1 MTALILKTNDFES
14 ILITKAQDSWVWDT
28 DGKKYL
34 DCVSGT
40 WTCNLGHKHSKVLQD
55 MKKQMDDIIH
65 RCMRFHTPT
74 TLKAAEQVLNFL
86 SNKYDK
92 ITFLNSGSE
101 AMEFAIS
108 FARNVSDKTKI
119 LSLRDSYL
127 GAFGVAKE
135 SSYTSTKASKLK
147 IPYPECDSANCNCLD
162 DFDTLID
169 HIMENYSSELACFV
183 LEPIMVSGGIHKAC
197 NKFISKLCQQL
208 QSVGVLVIANE
219 VTTGFGR
226 SGLRFGHQHFDID
239 PDIVV
244 MGKALGNGYPVSA
257 IATRSVLESKLS
269 HSNYYYAQSHQL
281 DPLGTAVANSVV
293 GVFKD
298 EQIIEKSQDKIKQLN
313 TFFKSLSHPFIKEV
327 RSYGMIFGVQIQPVE
342 GKTCKELILE
352 IKDALLEEGVLIGI
366 SLGKE
371 LLRLLPSLTI
381 TDDDLEFF
389 KKKFVKV
396 LDKVE

>member
-28 DGKKYL
+28 EGKKYL

-108 FARNVSDKTKI
+108 FARNVRDKTKI
-119 LSLRDSYL
+119 LSLKDSYL

-147 IPYPECDSANCNCLD
+147 IPYPECNSANCNCLD

-208 QSVGVLVIANE
+208 QNVGVLVIANE

-226 SGLRFGHQHFDID
+226 SGLRFGHQHFDIN

-257 IATRSVLESKLS
+257 IATRSALESKLS

-298 EQIIEKSQDKIKQLN
+298 EQIIEKSQDKIKQFN
-313 TFFKSLSHPFIKEV
+313 TFFKSLSYPFIKEV
-327 RSYGMIFGVQIQPVE
+327 RSYGMIFGIQIQPVE

-352 IKDALLEEGVLIGI
+352 IKDALLEEGILIGI

-389 KKKFVKV
+389 MKKFVKV

>member
-86 SNKYDK
+86 PNKYDK

-108 FARNVSDKTKI
+108 FARNVRDKTKI
-119 LSLRDSYL
+119 LSLKDSYL

-197 NKFISKLCQQL
+197 NKFISKLCRQL
-208 QSVGVLVIANE
+208 QNVGVLVIANE

-226 SGLRFGHQHFDID
+226 SGLRFGHQHFDIN

-257 IATRSVLESKLS
+257 IATRSALESKLS

-298 EQIIEKSQDKIKQLN
+298 EQIIEKSQDKIKQFN
-313 TFFKSLSHPFIKEV
+313 TFFKSLSYPFIKEV
-327 RSYGMIFGVQIQPVE
+327 RSYGMIFGIQIQPVE